1 MNIFTAKKT
10 LATLWLSLLIGCTP
24 TSGPKLGDTGSP
36 VADATANT
44 VKVKL
49 IALNDFHGYLN
60 RSENAVVYLS
70 DPDKPSEVVE
80 VQVGGA
86 PYIASLIKK
95 LKAENPHAMVVG
107 AGDLIGASPAI
118 SSFTQD
124 EATINI
130 MGQIGLEVSAV
141 GNHEFDRGKQELI
154 RLQNGG
160 CAPGK
165 AIGSDTCVKDNRF
178 EGAQFRYLAAN
189 VIDHQTNQP
198 LFPPTHLKTF
208 GDVNIGFIGLT
219 LKGTPQATRG
229 AAGLSFED
237 EITVINRHA
246 AAFKQKGVE
255 AVVVLLH
262 QGGGTTAST
271 LNDKSCPGLSG
282 AIIPIVQGLKNVDV
296 IVSGHTH
303 REYVCTD
310 PKTGILHTQANY
322 YGNVITDIHLEILP
336 GKGVVSKQAN
346 NIAVITDNNK
356 KVPRGY
362 TILAKDPEIER
373 EVQRYD
379 ALSRKKREAVQG
391 YIAAPLPIITL
402 PGTSSRNNNVEHLIG
417 NVIADA
423 YLASA
428 PAAAKADIALI
439 TPGGVRSGLNK
450 TGPITYDDLFAAT
463 PFGNNLFYVDLTGK
477 QLVRLL
483 EQQWEEPNCK
493 NKPLMKNNINMC
505 GRLLQPSSTLTYE
518 WDVSRGPGKPSGQG
532 NLVNIESIRI
542 GPNRE
547 PINLNQT
554 YRVVTDSFLAE
565 EGGDHFTVFKE
576 GTGLQD
582 MGVVDIEATVSYF
595 KRYPKSSPMTPPK
608 RRVTCKTCPS
618 FF

>member
-1 MNIFTAKKT
+1 MNIFKAKKS
-10 LATLWLSLLIGCTP
+10 LAMLSLALLVGCAP
-24 TSGPKLGDTGSP
+24 TAGPKLEHRASPSADLTTDT
-36 VADATANT
+36 VN
-44 VKVKL
+44 VKL

-70 DPDKPSEVVE
+70 DPDNSNSAFP

-86 PYIASLIKK
+86 PYIASLINK
-95 LKAENPHAMVVG
+95 LRAESPNAIVVSG
-107 AGDLIGASPAI
+107 GDLVGASPAI

-130 MGQIGLEVSAV
+130 MGQMGLEVSAV
-141 GNHEFDRGKQELI
+141 GNHEFDRGKKELI

-165 AIGSDTCVKDNRF
+165 AIGSDTCVKDNGF

-189 VIDHQTNQP
+189 VIDNETNQT
-198 LFPPTHLKTF
+198 LFPPTYLKKF
-208 GDVNIGFIGLT
+208 GNVRIGFVGVT
-219 LKGTPQATRG
+219 LKDTPKATRG
-229 AAGLSFED
+229 AAGLIFED
-237 EITVINRHA
+237 EVSVINRHA
-246 AAFKQKGVE
+246 EAFKKQGVE

-271 LNDKSCPGLSG
+271 LNDKSCPGLTG
-282 AIIPIVQGLKNVDV
+282 AIIPIVQALKNVDV
-296 IVSGHTH
+296 IVSAHTH

-322 YGNVITDIHLEILP
+322 YGNVITDIDLEIVP

-346 NIAVITDNNK
+346 NIAVITDSNK

-362 TILAKDPEIER
+362 TILSKDPYIER

-391 YIAAPLPIITL
+391 YIASPLPIITI
-402 PGTSSRNNNVEHLIG
+402 PGTTSRNNNTEHLIG
-417 NVIADA
+417 DVIADA

-428 PAAAKADIALI
+428 PASIKADIALI
-439 TPGGVRSGLNK
+439 TPGGVRSGFNK
-450 TGPITYDDLFAAT
+450 TGPITYDDLFAVT

-483 EQQWEEPNCK
+483 EQQWEEDNCK
-493 NKPLMKNNINMC
+493 NKPLMKDNVNMC
-505 GRLLQPSSTLTYE
+505 GRLLQPSSTLSYE
-518 WDVSRGPGKPSGQG
+518 WDVKRGPGKPSGKG
-532 NLVNIESIRI
+532 DLVKIESIRI
-542 GPNRE
+542 GPNQE
-547 PINLNQT
+547 PLDLNKK
-554 YRVVTDSFLAE
+554 YRIVTDSFLAE
-565 EGGDHFTVFKE
+565 EGGDNFTVFKE

-595 KRYPKSSPMTPPK
+595 SKFPKNSPMPPPK
-608 RRVTCKTCPS
+608 RRVTCKTCPAS
-618 FF
+618 F